1 MELNE
6 AKQILNENGYIINED
21 RRVGPR
27 INDLVKQVISYYNA
41 HYKTEDR
48 KYVERNWRIFVGFIP
63 SAEDRKKV
71 VEELRNQGWKVDSFY
86 YTDEVNDLTVYG
98 KFDRIKQQAAQEIK
112 DIMKKS
118 GLTLDEL
125 KDFIKNYTK

>member
-1 MELNE
+1 MELKE
-6 AKQILNENGYIINED
+6 AKDILEENGYIINEA
-21 RRVGPR
+21 RTIGPR
-27 INDLVKQVISYYNA
+27 INDLVKRIIAYYNA

-48 KYVERNWRIFVGFIP
+48 KYVERNWRVYVGFTPNQEI
-63 SAEDRKKV
+63 RKRV

-86 YTDEVNDLTVYG
+86 YTDEVNNLTVYG
-98 KFDRIKQQAAQEIK
+98 KFDRKKQQAAQEIK

-118 GLTLDEL
+118 GLTFDEL

>member
-6 AKQILNENGYIINED
+6 AKDILEENGYIINEA
-21 RRVGPR
+21 RSVGPK
-27 INDLVKQVISYYNA
+27 INDLVKQIIAYYNA

-48 KYVERNWRIFVGFIP
+48 KYVERNWRVYVGFIP
-63 SAEDRKKV
+63 TDEVRKRV
-71 VEELRNQGWKVDSFY
+71 VEELRNQGWKVSSFY
-86 YTDEVNDLTVYG
+86 YTDNVNDLTVYG
-98 KFDRIKQQAAQEIK
+98 KFDRKKQQAAQEIK

-118 GLTLDEL
+118 GLTFDEL

>member
-6 AKQILNENGYIINED
+6 AKDILEENGYIVNEA
-21 RRVGPR
+21 RSVGHR
-27 INDLVKQVISYYNA
+27 IKDLVKQVIDYYNA

-48 KYVERNWRIFVGFIP
+48 RYVERNWRIFVGFIP
-63 SAEDRKKV
+63 TSEVRKRV
-71 VEELRNQGWKVDSFY
+71 VEELRKQGWKVDSFY

-98 KFDRIKQQAAQEIK
+98 KFDPKKQQAAQEIK

-125 KDFIKNYTK
+125 KDFLKNYTK

>member
-6 AKQILNENGYIINED
+6 AKDILEENGYIINEA

>member
-6 AKQILNENGYIINED
+6 AKDILEENGYIINEA
-21 RRVGPR
+21 RTVGP
-27 INDLVKQVISYYNA
+27 INDLIKRIIAYYNA

-48 KYVERNWRIFVGFIP
+48 KYVERSWRVYVGFIP
-63 SAEDRKKV
+63 SSEVRKKV
-71 VEELRNQGWKVDSFY
+71 VEELRNRGWKVNSFY

-98 KFDRIKQQAAQEIK
+98 KFDRKKQQAAQEIK
-112 DIMKKS
+112 DIMNKS
-118 GLTLDEL
+118 GLTFDEL

>member
-6 AKQILNENGYIINED
+6 AKDILEENGYIINEA
-21 RRVGPR
+21 RTVGP
-27 INDLVKQVISYYNA
+27 INDLIKRIITYYNA

-48 KYVERNWRIFVGFIP
+48 KYVERSWRVYVGFIP
-63 SAEDRKKV
+63 SSEVRKKV
-71 VEELRNQGWKVDSFY
+71 VEELRNRGWKVNSFY

-98 KFDRIKQQAAQEIK
+98 KFDRKKQQAAQEIK
-112 DIMKKS
+112 DIMNKS
-118 GLTLDEL
+118 GLTFDEL

>member
-6 AKQILNENGYIINED
+6 AKDILEENGYIVNEA
-21 RRVGPR
+21 RTVGP
-27 INDLVKQVISYYNA
+27 INDLIKKIIAYYNA

-48 KYVERNWRIFVGFIP
+48 KYVERNWRVYVGFIP
-63 SAEDRKKV
+63 SSEVRKKV
-71 VEELRNQGWKVDSFY
+71 VEELRNRGWKVNSFY

-98 KFDRIKQQAAQEIK
+98 KFDRKKQQAAQEIK
-112 DIMKKS
+112 DIMNKS
-118 GLTLDEL
+118 GLTFDEL